1 MLATSALSHQ
11 DGSVS
16 VLAAGIQQVDAPSL
30 PAFVQLAVVARL
42 ALEPEETEGISSHV
56 IEVFDPVG
64 ERRADVSSLLTHEW
78 QPQEAD
84 ERPTITSIANLSLV
98 LDQPGWW
105 TVRYLVQGTDET
117 LKFRVTVRPNPQVA

>member
-1 MLATSALSHQ
+1 L
-11 DGSVS
+11 
-16 VLAAGIQQVDAPSL
+16 
-30 PAFVQLAVVARL
+30 
-42 ALEPEETEGISSHV
+42 
-56 IEVFDPVG
+56 
-64 ERRADVSSLLTHEW
+64 

-84 ERPTITSIANLSLV
+84 ERPTITSNNLSLV